1 MSEALGRTINGQWR
15 KGNRSWALAAL
26 CVSALSARGALAQED
41 PNAAETAAAR
51 SIALEGIRLADAGRC
66 AEALEKLSRAEKLHH
81 ALVVLGRLGECQVNQ
96 GKLVDGTENLRRVL
110 REPLPSNA
118 SSVLLK
124 ARERAQGV
132 LDTAKPRI
140 GALNIAVKGPRDNTG
155 VSVTLDGV
163 SMPVAL
169 LDADRPTDP
178 GDHVVEASATG
189 YLRASG
195 HVTVA
200 PGDRQSIVLKL
211 EPDPN
216 APVAA
221 TASPPSA
228 EAAGSSTRAAPASE
242 PAASASIDSNVAN
255 SRGEVDHTGAYIAW
269 AAGGAAVAVGSVF
282 GIMAFKGKGDL
293 NEQCPDKVCL
303 ESSQDRLDSAKRAST
318 ISTVLF
324 AVGGASIGLG
334 TVLFLTASP
343 SGGSSRSARAS
354 AASTPPGAP
363 LQARAWI
370 GIGQVGVT
378 GRF

>member
-1 MSEALGRTINGQWR
+1 
-15 KGNRSWALAAL
+15 
-26 CVSALSARGALAQED
+26 
-41 PNAAETAAAR
+41 
-51 SIALEGIRLADAGRC
+51 
-66 AEALEKLSRAEKLHH
+66 
-81 ALVVLGRLGECQVNQ
+81 
-96 GKLVDGTENLRRVL
+96 
-110 REPLPSNA
+110 
-118 SSVLLK
+118 VLLK

-163 SMPVAL
+163 AMPVAL

-195 HVTVA
+195 HVTVV
-200 PGDRQSIVLKL
+200 PGDKQSIVLKL

-216 APVAA
+216 APVAS
-221 TASPPSA
+221 TASSA
-228 EAAGSSTRAAPASE
+228 TTEATGSSPKSATASE
-242 PAASASIDSNVAN
+242 PAASASIDSNIAS
-255 SRGEVDHTGAYIAW
+255 SRGEVDRTGAYIAW

-293 NEQCPDKVCL
+293 DTECPDKVCL

-334 TVLFLTASP
+334 TVLYLTASP
-343 SGGSSRSARAS
+343 SGGGGRSAS
-354 AASTPPGAP
+354 AAGVKAPGAP
-363 LQARAWI
+363 LQTRAWV
-370 GIGQVGVT
+370 GLGQVGFA